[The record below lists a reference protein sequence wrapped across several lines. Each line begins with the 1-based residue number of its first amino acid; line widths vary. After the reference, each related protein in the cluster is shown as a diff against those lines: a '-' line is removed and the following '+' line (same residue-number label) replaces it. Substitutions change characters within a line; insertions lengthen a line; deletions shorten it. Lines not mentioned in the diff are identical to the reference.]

1 MLGVATLIIV
11 MSVMN
16 GFRQELFSRIL
27 GLNGHMN
34 LYAVTGSMTNY
45 DSLKDELIFMDGIKT
60 AAPILEGQALISQ
73 NSMASGVLVRGIR
86 TEDFKRRDI
95 LANSIQMGALENMNQ
110 GEVAIGKVLS
120 EKFKVYPGD
129 KIKLTSPQTKSTPF
143 GNMPVSRTYTVGVVF
158 DVGMYEYNSGF
169 VFMSLQQ
176 AQNFFKQKGAV
187 TSVEVFLEDPEKLD
201 VMRKAIELAVQGRA
215 KVYDWRDTN
224 QSFYTALKT
233 ERNVMFLILTMIILI
248 AAFNI
253 ISSMIMLVKDKGQ
266 DIAIM
271 RTMGASSF
279 SMLKIFVLTG
289 SSIGIMGTAFGALL
303 GIGFAMNIEE
313 IRQFIEGLSGAELFS
328 DEIYFLSQLPAEIDW
343 QEVTAVVC
351 MALFLSFAATIYPA
365 WRAARLDPVEA
376 LRLSATRLSVI
387 RAGRVIARTAPAET
401 TLMLG
406 DETRTTRCR
415 LGRG

>member
-1 MLGVATLIIV
+1 MIFNRFERLVAFRYLRSRKAEGFVSVIAGFSFTGIMLGVATLIIV

-34 LYAVTGSMTNY
+34 VYAASGGLADY
-45 DSLKDELIFMDGIKT
+45 DSLAQDIAFMPGVKTVTPIF
-60 AAPILEGQALISQ
+60 EGQSLLSQ
-73 NSMASGVLVRGIR
+73 NGQASGVLVRGIR
-86 TEDFKRRDI
+86 PEDYKHRDI
-95 LANSIQMGALENMNQ
+95 LSESVIHGSLQNFEN

-120 EKFKVYPGD
+120 EKFGVMPGD
-129 KIKLTSPQTKSTPF
+129 RIKLTSPQTKSTPF
-143 GNMPVSRTYTVGVVF
+143 GSMPVSRTFTVGVVF

-169 VFMSLQQ
+169 VFMPLDE
-176 AQNFFKQKGAV
+176 AQLYFKTGDIV
-187 TSVEVFLEDPEKLD
+187 SSIEVFIDNPNKLD
-201 VMRKAIELAVQGRA
+201 EMRRAIEMAIKGRA
-215 KVYDWRDTN
+215 HVYDWRDTN
-224 QSFYTALKT
+224 QSFYNALKT

-271 RTMGASSF
+271 RTMGASSI

-289 SSIGIMGTAFGALL
+289 ASIGIAGTAFGALL

-343 QEVTAVVC
+343 NEVWAVIF
-351 MALFLSFAATIYPA
+351 MALFLSFAATLYPA

-376 LRLSATRLSVI
+376 LRY
-387 RAGRVIARTAPAET
+387 E
-401 TLMLG
+401 
-406 DETRTTRCR
+406 
-415 LGRG
+415 

>member
-1 MLGVATLIIV
+1 MLFSRFEKLVAFRYLRSRKAEGFVSVIAGFSFTGIMLGVATLIIV

-34 LYAVTGSMTNY
+34 LYAVTGTMSDY
-45 DSLKDELIFMDGIKT
+45 DSIKEEVIFIDGVKT

-73 NSMASGVLVRGIR
+73 NNVASGVLVRGIR

-95 LANSIQMGALENMNQ
+95 LADSIQQGALTNMDA
-110 GEVAIGKVLS
+110 GEVAIGSVLA
-120 EKFKVYPGD
+120 EKFRVSPGD
-129 KIKLTSPQTKSTPF
+129 KIKLTSPQTRSTPF
-143 GNMPVSRTYTVGVVF
+143 GNMPVSRTFTVGLIF

-176 AQNFFKQKGAV
+176 AQNFFKQQGSV
-187 TSVEVFLEDPEKLD
+187 TSVEVFLDDPEKLD
-201 VMRKAIELAVQGRA
+201 EMRHTIKLAMEGRA
-215 KVYDWRDTN
+215 KIYDWRDTN

-271 RTMGASSF
+271 RTMGASSL

-289 SSIGIMGTAFGALL
+289 SSIGIAGTAFGALL

-313 IRQFIEGLSGAELFS
+313 IRQFIESMSGTELFS

-343 QEVTAVVC
+343 QEVTAVIG

-376 LRLSATRLSVI
+376 LRY
-387 RAGRVIARTAPAET
+387 E
-401 TLMLG
+401 
-406 DETRTTRCR
+406 
-415 LGRG
+415 

>member
-1 MLGVATLIIV
+1 MLFNRFERLVAFRYLRSRKAEGFVSVIAGFSFLGIMLGVATLIIV

-34 LYAVTGSMTNY
+34 VYAVTGGLGDY
-45 DSLKDELIFMDGIKT
+45 DALAEEIVFLDGIDT
-60 AAPILEGQALISQ
+60 VAPILESQALVSQ
-73 NSMASGVLVRGIR
+73 NGMASGVMVRGMR
-86 TEDFKRRDI
+86 ESDFMRRDM
-95 LANSIQMGALENMNQ
+95 LANSVVQGSIQNLKNN
-110 GEVAIGKVLS
+110 EVAIGKALS
-120 EKFKVYPGD
+120 DRFQIFPGD
-129 KIKLTSPQTKSTPF
+129 TIKLTSPQAKSTPF
-143 GNMPVSRTYTVGVVF
+143 GTMPVSRTFTIGMVF
-158 DVGMYEYNSGF
+158 DVGMYEYNSGYI
-169 VFMSLQQ
+169 FMPLEL
-176 AQNFFKQKGAV
+176 AQNFFKTDGTV
-187 TSVEVFLEDPEKLD
+187 SSIEVFIKNPDKLD
-201 VMRKAIELAVQGRA
+201 EMRRSIELATKGRA

-224 QSFYTALKT
+224 QSFYNALKT

-271 RTMGASSF
+271 RTMGASGR

-289 SSIGIMGTAFGALL
+289 ASIGVAGTVAGALL

-343 QEVTAVVC
+343 QEVTAVIG
-351 MALFLSFAATIYPA
+351 MALFLSFAATVYPA

-376 LRLSATRLSVI
+376 LRY
-387 RAGRVIARTAPAET
+387 E
-401 TLMLG
+401 
-406 DETRTTRCR
+406 
-415 LGRG
+415 